1 MILMF
6 VQDLELVQMLTPV
19 AALQDIMAQIVS
31 FTTATVQ
38 TSLQPMY
45 AAVMEHV
52 HLQTIVNVQ
61 HIIQMLHVMSPLA
74 PEFQA
79 HQVLYAQVMVLAPH
93 TILALVKVHMQVRFV
108 ISLDV
113 MQSLHQIHQFVVHM
127 DHVFQ
132 LIHVLVHLIIK
143 EHIVE

>member
-1 MILMF
+1 
-6 VQDLELVQMLTPV
+6 
-19 AALQDIMAQIVS
+19 
-31 FTTATVQ
+31 
-38 TSLQPMY
+38 
-45 AAVMEHV
+45 MEHV
-52 HLQTIVNVQ
+52 HLQTIVNAQ
-61 HIIQMLHVMSPLA
+61 HIIQMLHVTSPLA
-74 PEFQA
+74 QGCQA
-79 HQVLYAQVMVLAPH
+79 HQALHVQAMVLALH

-108 ISLDV
+108 NNLDV

>member
-1 MILMF
+1 MHRYVL
-6 VQDLELVQMLTPV
+6 LT
-19 AALQDIMAQIVS
+19 
-31 FTTATVQ
+31 
-38 TSLQPMY
+38 
-45 AAVMEHV
+45 EHV

-61 HIIQMLHVMSPLA
+61 HIIQMLHVTSPLA
-74 PEFQA
+74 PEFQV
-79 HQVLYAQVMVLAPH
+79 HQVLYAQVMVLALH

-132 LIHVLVHLIIK
+132 LIHALVHLIIK